1 MPTSQF
7 LIGAASSG
15 SGKTTFTLGLLR
27 ALRNRGM
34 KVQPF
39 KCGPDYLDTKHHA
52 AAAGQTSYN
61 LDTFLASQD
70 HVRELYDRY
79 SRQADICIT
88 EGVMGL
94 FDGYDNMLGS
104 SAEIAGLLELPVI
117 LIVNARSTAYTVA
130 ALLYGFKHFRPEVQ
144 IAGAIFNFV
153 GSESH
158 YAYLKQACHD
168 AGVEALG
175 YLPKCKDIEIPSRH
189 LGLNIDNEFCFDEF
203 AERIAA
209 QITQTVNI
217 ERLLEITNSSLKG
230 KARVLPKKA
239 KHLHKTPSTTLR
251 ISVASDEAFNFIYP
265 ENIRALEEQG
275 RVTYFSPLR
284 DHSLPP
290 SDFIYLPG
298 GYPELYLEQLSR
310 NVPIRRSLLDYC
322 ERHGALYAEC
332 GGMMYLGQYITGE
345 DGKNYP
351 MCGFLPQGATMENM
365 KLQLGYRKVRFQG
378 EEYRGHEFHYSHLVP
393 HAPDFSSVAE
403 VSNARDQKVST
414 AVFQKDRVIA
424 TYIHLYWGEKPFFP
438 FSRLVGTGLKRQK
451 SETN

>member
-1 MPTSQF
+1 
-7 LIGAASSG
+7 
-15 SGKTTFTLGLLR
+15 
-27 ALRNRGM
+27 M

-61 LDTFLASQD
+61 LDTFLASRE

-79 SRQADICIT
+79 GKQADVCIT

-94 FDGYDNMLGS
+94 FDGYDNMQGS
-104 SAEIAGLLELPVI
+104 SAEIAGLLRLPVI

-153 GSESH
+153 SSESH
-158 YAYLKQACHD
+158 YVYLQQACHD

-189 LGLNIDNEFCFDEF
+189 LGLNIDSEFCFDEF

-217 ERLLEITNSSLKG
+217 NRLLEITNSPLPEETTALPG
-230 KARVLPKKA
+230 KAEHPHPNTNPA
-239 KHLHKTPSTTLR
+239 FR
-251 ISVASDEAFNFIYP
+251 ISVARDEAFNFIYP

-275 RVTYFSPLR
+275 CVTYFSPLR
-284 DHSLPP
+284 DACPPP

-298 GYPELYLEQLSR
+298 GYPELYLEPLSR
-310 NVPIRRSLLDYC
+310 NISMRRSLLDYC
-322 ERHGALYAEC
+322 EQHGLLYAEC

-345 DGKNYP
+345 DGKDYP

-378 EEYRGHEFHYSHLVP
+378 EEYRGHEFHYSRLLP
-393 HAPDFSSVAE
+393 LAPDFSSVAE
-403 VSNARDQKVST
+403 VCNARNQKVST

-424 TYIHLYWGEKPFFP
+424 TYIHLYWGEKPFLP
-438 FSRLVGTGLKRQK
+438 FRQPDRPA
-451 SETN
+451 